1 MKYCILGCALLIAV
15 TATAQVPGV
24 SAAFGV
30 HANLANLNVEGALKE
45 VYGMGYGGGAHLDV
59 RFAMLSLRLSGDYT
73 TFSPDND
80 KYQAFIRSLPGF
92 ATATITVDG
101 GRINIFSGNVNLKLP
116 FLPLPIVN
124 PYLTGGIGLVNIGAD
139 EAKVTVNGAAA
150 GSIPEVKGE
159 TKTAANV
166 GVGVDLNLGALTL
179 FAEGKY
185 TWIFTEGETSTY
197 IPFSIGITF

>member
-1 MKYCILGCALLIAV
+1 MRYFVLGCALLIAV

-30 HANLANLNVEGALKE
+30 HANLANLNVSGPLEE

-59 RFAMLSLRLSGDYT
+59 QFAVLSLRLSGDYI

-80 KYQAFIRSLPGF
+80 KYQAFVRSLPGF
-92 ATATITVDG
+92 STATIKVDG
-101 GRINIFSGNVNLKLP
+101 GRINIFSGNINAKLP
-116 FLPLPIVN
+116 FLPLPIVS
-124 PYLTGGIGLVNIGAD
+124 PYITGGIGLVNLGAD
-139 EAKVTVNGAAA
+139 DANVTVNGTSS
-150 GSIPEVKGE
+150 GSIPGVKGQ
-159 TKTAANV
+159 TKTAANA
-166 GVGVDLNLGALTL
+166 GAGVDLKLGAFTL